1 VESSL
6 MMQFPEVVSR
16 NRVRFSGC
24 RKFTGES
31 TLVFLDDD
39 LIEAQAASA
48 AVKEAILPV
57 GADVRL
63 MLTSEIVLAQGV
75 VGDTIEAKLNSD
87 IKAGKDVLAPKG
99 AIARGRIVKLERQPE
114 FFVLALHFSDLEWRG
129 GHARL
134 NLRFESMTGIEA
146 TTSPNLR
153 PEILR
158 GPEAGEIV
166 ILRSGPK
173 RLKDVLTRWRVAP

>member
-1 VESSL
+1 VKKVGGTVRIT
-6 MMQFPEVVSR
+6 PEAHSAEILWVNASKLKYR
-16 NRVRFSGC
+16 P
-24 RKFTGES
+24 GE
-31 TLVFLDDD
+31 TLKAYVNYRPFRG
-39 LIEAQAASA
+39 E
-48 AVKEAILPV
+48 EAILPV

-173 RLKDVLTRWRVAP
+173 RLKDVLTRWRVVP